1 MACHA
6 RIWSLHHYYESR
18 SMPLL
23 PHERARY
30 ERALSLAVL
39 DDDLAELPAGDATLV
54 GEAGVQLSGGQRA
67 RVALA
72 RALYAAADAVRGV
85 ISGVSGLLRRRGRS
99 FLLDV

>member
-1 MACHA
+1 MP
-6 RIWSLHHYYESR
+6 
-18 SMPLL
+18 PLL

-39 DDDLAELPAGDATLV
+39 DDDLAALPAGDATLV

-72 RALYAAADAVRGV
+72 RALYAAADAVSGV
-85 ISGVSGLLRRRGRS
+85 IGGPSVVCR
-99 FLLDV
+99 FDDVIVPS